1 MKIGYLIGSLLTG
14 GSERQLSELAVAMA
28 ARGHDVEIA
37 AYDGPGVFDQYVRD
51 HGVVVRHMAGGSKR
65 DKIRAIRQ
73 WAGRFDPDVMHGFMK
88 RASSL
93 AVIANLPSRRSRV
106 VASDFSTATYSRSQ
120 PVLWV
125 ALALFALAD
134 RVATQTEMNR
144 KSLGLLGP
152 WLRHKT
158 VVVRNGVD
166 TRRFRPTKEVARSG
180 PFRFLCVGTVY
191 RLKNP
196 VRVVEAARQLRSRRS
211 DFSFDWIGSH
221 GQGGMESPEYL
232 QAMEII
238 RQNGLEEMIRF
249 PGPSTRMEEVYPLY
263 DGLVHVSLQD
273 GIPNAVVEAMACGLP
288 LVVSRVS
295 DLPAIVAEG
304 RNGVVCD
311 ENDPVSIARAME
323 SLLEETVKER
333 REMAKR
339 SRNLSIRWFGRERF
353 VDEFESLY
361 REILG
366 LS

>member
-28 ARGHDVEIA
+28 VRGHQVEIA
-37 AYDGPGVFDQYVRD
+37 AYDGPGIFDGYVRD
-51 HGVVVRHMAGGSKR
+51 HGVAVRHMDGGTKR
-65 DKIRAIRQ
+65 KKIKAIRR
-73 WAGRFDPDVMHGFMK
+73 WAGQFDPDVMHGFMK

-93 AVIANLPSRRSRV
+93 AVLANFPGRRSRV

-120 PVLWV
+120 PVLWA

-144 KSLGLLGP
+144 RSIGLLGP

-166 TRRFRPTKEVARSG
+166 TQRFRPTKEGGRDG

-196 VRVVEAARQLRSRRS
+196 VRVVEAARQLHSRRS
-211 DFSFDWIGSH
+211 DFSLDWIGSH

-232 QAMEII
+232 QAMEIVHH
-238 RQNGLEEMIRF
+238 NGLEDVIRF
-249 PGPSTRMEEVYPLY
+249 PGPSTRMEEVYPSY

-295 DLPAIVAEG
+295 DLPAIVEEG

-311 ENDPVSIARAME
+311 QNDPGSIARAME
-323 SLLEETVKER
+323 ILLEESVTER
-333 REMAKR
+333 RETAKR
-339 SRNLSIRWFGRERF
+339 SRDLSIRWFGRERF
-353 VDEFESLY
+353 VDEYEALY

-366 LS
+366 GS